1 MRKVA
6 VLFVFMFLM
15 VVLIGLLMSQSL
27 VVMQRIAHV
36 SNTTGP
42 IQVKSGDQQHYHAL
56 GEATHVAAGDTLS
69 TGPTGT
75 LMLNWIDGTR
85 IKMGP
90 NTILTV
96 LKCQLNRSTQAQTSL
111 FKLDAGQI
119 WIRILKTLSQQSKFE
134 VRTPTATAGVRGTIF
149 SIKVTP
155 EGDTQVSVYDGS
167 VLVQTDQ
174 GSSIEVAP
182 HRLAQLSGAETAG
195 RLAEFS
201 TDDYQQWEASL
212 QDLGP
217 YLQITRPRLDETFSG
232 ESVRVTGI
240 CEQGATLTI
249 NGKPITPRP
258 NGQFSIHIPVPAAQ
272 QVFTVRAVATD
283 VNGQTTTIIR
293 PVQRLGAVAK

>member
-6 VLFVFMFLM
+6 VLFVFMFIM
-15 VVLIGLLMSQSL
+15 AILIGLVMSQSL

-36 SNTTGP
+36 SNTAGP

-56 GEATHVAAGDTLS
+56 GEATHVAAGNTLS

-96 LKCQLNRSTQAQTSL
+96 LKCQLNRSTKAQTSL
-111 FKLDAGQI
+111 FKLDIGQI
-119 WIRILKTLSQQSKFE
+119 WIQILKTLSQQSKFE

-149 SIKVTP
+149 SITVTP
-155 EGDTQVSVYDGS
+155 EGDTQVSVYAGS

-174 GSSIEVAP
+174 GSSIEVTP
-182 HRLAQLSGAETAG
+182 HRLVRLSGAETAPQ
-195 RLAEFS
+195 LAEFS
-201 TDDYQQWEASL
+201 TDDYQQWGATL
-212 QDLGP
+212 HTLGP
-217 YLQITRPRLDETFSG
+217 YLRLTRPRPDETFSG
-232 ESVRVTGI
+232 ESVRVAGI

-258 NGQFSIHIPVPAAQ
+258 NGRFSVHMPVPAAQ
-272 QVFTVRAVATD
+272 QAFTVRAVATD
-283 VNGQTTTIIR
+283 VNGQTTTLIR
-293 PVQRLGAVAK
+293 PVQRLGGIAK